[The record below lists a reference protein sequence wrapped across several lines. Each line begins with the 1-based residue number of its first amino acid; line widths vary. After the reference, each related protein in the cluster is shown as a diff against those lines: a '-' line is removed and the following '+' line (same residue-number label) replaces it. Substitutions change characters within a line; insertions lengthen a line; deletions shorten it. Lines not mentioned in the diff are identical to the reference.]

1 MLWYERVPLPSIST
15 NATHGTAWTNTIS
28 VDDMAAV
35 VAQFRLGAEIPGF
48 RSFFP
53 LPLCHIGCPTRLF
66 ATDMPAMPS
75 SPRSDMETDLTKLSS
90 PRIFLV
96 RMLVFLVLCALI
108 GIVLYKQIVVA
119 FFANPGLNALIGA
132 VLLIGIILS
141 FRQVIRLYPEVR
153 WVNNFRIADPGLAV
167 DRRPTLLAPMA
178 AILGGERSGRMSI
191 SQQTMRHLLDSIATR
206 LDEAR
211 DISRYMTGLLV
222 FLGLLG
228 TFWGLIE
235 TVGSVGKVI
244 DGLKVGGD
252 AGALFDTLKEGL
264 AAPLGGM
271 GISFSSSLFGL
282 AGSLILG
289 FLDLQSSQAQNRF
302 YTDLEDWLA
311 TTVREYSS
319 GDGGAVAVA
328 GGSGNLQHAIERLR
342 VAVEEGA
349 GTRGTTAAMANL
361 AEAIQGLVAH
371 MRTEQQM
378 IREWADGQGEQN
390 REIKRL
396 LERLARQ
403 PEKS

>member
-1 MLWYERVPLPSIST
+1 
-15 NATHGTAWTNTIS
+15 
-28 VDDMAAV
+28 
-35 VAQFRLGAEIPGF
+35 
-48 RSFFP
+48 
-53 LPLCHIGCPTRLF
+53 
-66 ATDMPAMPS
+66 
-75 SPRSDMETDLTKLSS
+75 
-90 PRIFLV
+90 
-96 RMLVFLVLCALI
+96 
-108 GIVLYKQIVVA
+108 
-119 FFANPGLNALIGA
+119 
-132 VLLIGIILS
+132 
-141 FRQVIRLYPEVR
+141 
-153 WVNNFRIADPGLAV
+153 
-167 DRRPTLLAPMA
+167 
-178 AILGGERSGRMSI
+178 MSI
-191 SQQTMRHLLDSIATR
+191 TQTTMRHLLDSIATR

-311 TTVREYSS
+311 TTVREY
-319 GDGGAVAVA
+319 GGNDVPAVA
-328 GGSGNLQHAIERLR
+328 GGGIASGELQAAVERLR
-342 VAVEEGA
+342 SVLEEG
-349 GTRGTTAAMANL
+349 GGSNRSTTAAMANL
-361 AEAIQGLVAH
+361 AEAIQALVSH

-390 REIKRL
+390 REIRRL

>member
-1 MLWYERVPLPSIST
+1 
-15 NATHGTAWTNTIS
+15 
-28 VDDMAAV
+28 
-35 VAQFRLGAEIPGF
+35 
-48 RSFFP
+48 
-53 LPLCHIGCPTRLF
+53 
-66 ATDMPAMPS
+66 MPS
-75 SPRSDMETDLTKLSS
+75 GPPSRSAMEIELNKLSS

-96 RMLVFLVLCALI
+96 RMLVFLVLCALLTV
-108 GIVLYKQIVVA
+108 VLYKQIILA
-119 FFANPGLNALIGA
+119 FFANPGLNALIGL
-132 VLLIGIILS
+132 VLLIGTILS
-141 FRQVIRLYPEVR
+141 FRQVIRLYPEVA
-153 WVNNFRIADPGLAV
+153 WVNNFRIADPGIAV
-167 DRRPTLLAPMA
+167 ERQHPTLLAPMA
-178 AILGGERSGRMSI
+178 AILGGERTGRMTI

-311 TTVREYSS
+311 STVRGYS
-319 GDGGAVAVA
+319 GEAAA
-328 GGSGNLQHAIERLR
+328 GGELQTAIERLR
-342 VAVEEGA
+342 ATMEEG
-349 GTRGTTAAMANL
+349 GTSRGTTAAMANL

-371 MRTEQQM
+371 MRSEQQM
-378 IREWADGQGEQN
+378 IREWADGQGEQS
-390 REIKRL
+390 REIKKL
-396 LERLARQ
+396 LERIARQ
-403 PEKS
+403 PENN

>member
-1 MLWYERVPLPSIST
+1 M
-15 NATHGTAWTNTIS
+15 
-28 VDDMAAV
+28 
-35 VAQFRLGAEIPGF
+35 EIE
-48 RSFFP
+48 
-53 LPLCHIGCPTRLF
+53 LN
-66 ATDMPAMPS
+66 
-75 SPRSDMETDLTKLSS
+75 KLSS

-96 RMLVFLVLCALI
+96 RMLVFLVLCALLMV
-108 GIVLYKQIVVA
+108 VLYKQIVLA
-119 FFANPGLNALIGA
+119 FFANPGLNALIGM
-132 VLLIGIILS
+132 VLLIGTILS
-141 FRQVIRLYPEVR
+141 FRQVIRLYPEVA
-153 WVNNFRIADPGLAV
+153 WVNNFRIADPGIAV
-167 DRRPTLLAPMA
+167 ERQHPTLLAPMA
-178 AILGGERSGRMSI
+178 AILGGERTGRMTI

-235 TVGSVGKVI
+235 TVGSVGRVI

-311 TTVREYSS
+311 STVRGYSG
-319 GDGGAVAVA
+319 GDA
-328 GGSGNLQHAIERLR
+328 GGDMQTAIERLR
-342 VAVEEGA
+342 ATMEEG
-349 GTRGTTAAMANL
+349 GGRGTTAAMANL

-371 MRTEQQM
+371 MRSEQQM

-390 REIKRL
+390 REIKKL
-396 LERLARQ
+396 LERIARQ
-403 PEKS
+403 PENN

>member
-1 MLWYERVPLPSIST
+1 
-15 NATHGTAWTNTIS
+15 
-28 VDDMAAV
+28 
-35 VAQFRLGAEIPGF
+35 
-48 RSFFP
+48 
-53 LPLCHIGCPTRLF
+53 
-66 ATDMPAMPS
+66 MPS
-75 SPRSDMETDLTKLSS
+75 GPSSRSDMAVELTKLSS
-90 PRIFLV
+90 PSIFLV
-96 RMLVFLVLCALI
+96 RMLVFLVLCGLI
-108 GIVLYKQIVVA
+108 GFVLYKQIVTA
-119 FFANPGLNALIGA
+119 FFANPGLNALIGGVA
-132 VLLIGIILS
+132 LIGIILS

-178 AILGGERSGRMSI
+178 AILGGERTGRMSI
-191 SQQTMRHLLDSIATR
+191 TQSTMRHLLDSIATR

-311 TTVREYSS
+311 STVREYSPETVIAMPAAGIAMPS
-319 GDGGAVAVA
+319 AAAGSVGG
-328 GGSGNLQHAIERLR
+328 GGSGELLAAIERLR
-342 VAVEEGA
+342 TSIEDGA
-349 GTRGTTAAMANL
+349 ATRNTAAAMANL

>member
-1 MLWYERVPLPSIST
+1 
-15 NATHGTAWTNTIS
+15 
-28 VDDMAAV
+28 
-35 VAQFRLGAEIPGF
+35 
-48 RSFFP
+48 
-53 LPLCHIGCPTRLF
+53 
-66 ATDMPAMPS
+66 MPAGPA
-75 SPRSDMETDLTKLSS
+75 PRSAMEIELNKLAT

-96 RMLVFLVLCALI
+96 RMLVFLVACGLVAV
-108 GIVLYKQIVVA
+108 VLYKQIVLA
-119 FFANPGLNALIGA
+119 FFANPGLNALIGV
-132 VLLIGIILS
+132 VLLIGILLS
-141 FRQVIRLYPEVR
+141 FRQVIRLYPEIS
-153 WVNNFRIADPGLAV
+153 WVNNFRIADPGLAL
-167 DRRPTLLAPMA
+167 DRHPTLLAPMA
-178 AILGGERSGRMSI
+178 AILGGERTGRMTI
-191 SQQTMRHLLDSIATR
+191 TQATMRHLLDSIATR

-311 TTVREYSS
+311 TTVRHYGDDGAPS
-319 GDGGAVAVA
+319 GDLSAALDKLRATVEEA
-328 GGSGNLQHAIERLR
+328 GGSR
-342 VAVEEGA
+342 
-349 GTRGTTAAMANL
+349 TTTTAMSNL

-396 LERLARQ
+396 LERIARQ

>member
-1 MLWYERVPLPSIST
+1 
-15 NATHGTAWTNTIS
+15 
-28 VDDMAAV
+28 
-35 VAQFRLGAEIPGF
+35 
-48 RSFFP
+48 
-53 LPLCHIGCPTRLF
+53 
-66 ATDMPAMPS
+66 
-75 SPRSDMETDLTKLSS
+75 
-90 PRIFLV
+90 
-96 RMLVFLVLCALI
+96 
-108 GIVLYKQIVVA
+108 
-119 FFANPGLNALIGA
+119 
-132 VLLIGIILS
+132 
-141 FRQVIRLYPEVR
+141 
-153 WVNNFRIADPGLAV
+153 
-167 DRRPTLLAPMA
+167 
-178 AILGGERSGRMSI
+178 
-191 SQQTMRHLLDSIATR
+191 LDSIATR

-252 AGALFDTLKEGL
+252 AGSLFDTLKEGL

-311 TTVREYSS
+311 STVREYSGES
-319 GDGGAVAVA
+319 TA
-328 GGSGNLQHAIERLR
+328 GGGELQHAIERLR
-342 VAVEEGA
+342 STMEEG
-349 GTRGTTAAMANL
+349 GGNRGTTAAMANL

-371 MRTEQQM
+371 MRNEQQM

-390 REIKRL
+390 REIKKL
-396 LERLARQ
+396 LERIARQ
-403 PEKS
+403 PEKN

>member
-1 MLWYERVPLPSIST
+1 
-15 NATHGTAWTNTIS
+15 
-28 VDDMAAV
+28 
-35 VAQFRLGAEIPGF
+35 
-48 RSFFP
+48 
-53 LPLCHIGCPTRLF
+53 
-66 ATDMPAMPS
+66 MPAGS
-75 SPRSDMETDLTKLSS
+75 SRSAIEIELTKLSA

-96 RMLVFLVLCALI
+96 RMLVFLVLCALVMV
-108 GIVLYKQIVVA
+108 VLYRQIIQA

-132 VLLIGIILS
+132 VLLVGIILS
-141 FRQVIRLYPEVR
+141 FRQVIRLYPEVS
-153 WVNNFRIADPGLAV
+153 WVNNFRIADPGLAIA
-167 DRRPTLLAPMA
+167 RHPTLLAPMA
-178 AILGGERSGRMSI
+178 AILGGERTGRMTM

-252 AGALFDTLKEGL
+252 AGALFDTLKSGL

-311 TTVREYSS
+311 TTVREYGSDS
-319 GDGGAVAVA
+319 APAGDMQAAMDK
-328 GGSGNLQHAIERLR
+328 LR
-342 VAVEEGA
+342 AAVEEGGA
-349 GTRGTTAAMANL
+349 NRGSAAAMANL

-390 REIKRL
+390 REIKQL
-396 LERLARQ
+396 LERLARR
-403 PEKS
+403 PEKSKS

>member
-1 MLWYERVPLPSIST
+1 
-15 NATHGTAWTNTIS
+15 
-28 VDDMAAV
+28 
-35 VAQFRLGAEIPGF
+35 
-48 RSFFP
+48 
-53 LPLCHIGCPTRLF
+53 
-66 ATDMPAMPS
+66 
-75 SPRSDMETDLTKLSS
+75 
-90 PRIFLV
+90 
-96 RMLVFLVLCALI
+96 
-108 GIVLYKQIVVA
+108 
-119 FFANPGLNALIGA
+119 
-132 VLLIGIILS
+132 
-141 FRQVIRLYPEVR
+141 
-153 WVNNFRIADPGLAV
+153 
-167 DRRPTLLAPMA
+167 MA
-178 AILGGERSGRMSI
+178 AILGGERSGRITI

-311 TTVREYSS
+311 TTVRGYASEGGGVS
-319 GDGGAVAVA
+319 GDLQAAVD
-328 GGSGNLQHAIERLR
+328 RLR
-342 VAVEEGA
+342 TALEEG
-349 GTRGTTAAMANL
+349 GGNHSTTTAMASL
-361 AEAIQGLVAH
+361 AEAIQSLVTH

-396 LERLARQ
+396 LERLSRQ

>member
-1 MLWYERVPLPSIST
+1 M
-15 NATHGTAWTNTIS
+15 
-28 VDDMAAV
+28 
-35 VAQFRLGAEIPGF
+35 EIE
-48 RSFFP
+48 
-53 LPLCHIGCPTRLF
+53 L
-66 ATDMPAMPS
+66 A
-75 SPRSDMETDLTKLSS
+75 KLSS

-96 RMLVFLVLCALI
+96 RMLVFLVLCALVMV
-108 GIVLYKQIVVA
+108 VLYKQIVTA
-119 FFANPGLNALIGA
+119 FFANPGLNALIGL
-132 VLLIGIILS
+132 VLLIGTILS
-141 FRQVIRLYPEVR
+141 FRQVIRLYPEVA
-153 WVNNFRIADPGLAV
+153 WVNNFRIADPGLAI
-167 DRRPTLLAPMA
+167 DRHPTLLAPMA
-178 AILGGERSGRMSI
+178 AILGGERSGRMTI

-311 TTVREYSS
+311 STVREYS
-319 GDGGAVAVA
+319 GDGAGSGELQGAV
-328 GGSGNLQHAIERLR
+328 ERLR
-342 VAVEEGA
+342 TSLDEGGA
-349 GTRGTTAAMANL
+349 SRGTTAAMANL

-390 REIKRL
+390 REIKKL

-403 PEKS
+403 PEKN

>member
-1 MLWYERVPLPSIST
+1 
-15 NATHGTAWTNTIS
+15 
-28 VDDMAAV
+28 
-35 VAQFRLGAEIPGF
+35 
-48 RSFFP
+48 
-53 LPLCHIGCPTRLF
+53 
-66 ATDMPAMPS
+66 
-75 SPRSDMETDLTKLSS
+75 
-90 PRIFLV
+90 
-96 RMLVFLVLCALI
+96 
-108 GIVLYKQIVVA
+108 
-119 FFANPGLNALIGA
+119 
-132 VLLIGIILS
+132 
-141 FRQVIRLYPEVR
+141 
-153 WVNNFRIADPGLAV
+153 
-167 DRRPTLLAPMA
+167 
-178 AILGGERSGRMSI
+178 
-191 SQQTMRHLLDSIATR
+191 
-206 LDEAR
+206 
-211 DISRYMTGLLV
+211 MTGLLV

-311 TTVREYSS
+311 STVRGIS
-319 GDGGAVAVA
+319 GDETGVSGDMQGA
-328 GGSGNLQHAIERLR
+328 IDRLR
-342 VAVEEGA
+342 TALEEG
-349 GTRGTTAAMANL
+349 GGGGRNTTAAMANL

>member
-1 MLWYERVPLPSIST
+1 M
-15 NATHGTAWTNTIS
+15 
-28 VDDMAAV
+28 
-35 VAQFRLGAEIPGF
+35 
-48 RSFFP
+48 
-53 LPLCHIGCPTRLF
+53 
-66 ATDMPAMPS
+66 
-75 SPRSDMETDLTKLSS
+75 DLEPTKLST

-96 RMLVFLVLCALI
+96 RMLVFLVLCALV
-108 GIVLYKQIVVA
+108 GVVLYKQIILA

-132 VLLIGIILS
+132 VLLIGVILA
-141 FRQVIRLYPEVR
+141 FRQVVRLYPEVS

-167 DRRPTLLAPMA
+167 PRHPVLLAPMA
-178 AILGGERSGRMSI
+178 AILGRERSGRMSI

-244 DGLKVGGD
+244 EGLKVGGD
-252 AGALFDTLKEGL
+252 AGALFDTLKGGL

-311 TTVREYSS
+311 GTVREY
-319 GDGGAVAVA
+319 
-328 GGSGNLQHAIERLR
+328 GGSGDTGADLSVAIERLR
-342 VAVEEGA
+342 TAMEDGSNRGA
-349 GTRGTTAAMANL
+349 TAAMANL
-361 AEAIQGLVAH
+361 AEAIQGLVGH

-403 PEKS
+403 TEKS

>member
-1 MLWYERVPLPSIST
+1 
-15 NATHGTAWTNTIS
+15 
-28 VDDMAAV
+28 MAA
-35 VAQFRLGAEIPGF
+35 A
-48 RSFFP
+48 
-53 LPLCHIGCPTRLF
+53 
-66 ATDMPAMPS
+66 
-75 SPRSDMETDLTKLSS
+75 PRSAMEIELNKLST
-90 PRIFLV
+90 PRIFLF
-96 RMLVFLVLCALI
+96 RMLVFLVACGLVAV
-108 GIVLYKQIVVA
+108 VLYKQIQQA
-119 FFANPGLNALIGA
+119 FFANPGLNALIGL
-132 VLLIGIILS
+132 VLFVGILLS
-141 FRQVIRLYPEVR
+141 FRQVIRLYPEVS
-153 WVNNFRIADPGLAV
+153 WVNNFRVADPGLAV
-167 DRRPTLLAPMA
+167 ARHPTLLAPMA
-178 AILGGERSGRMSI
+178 AILGGERTGRISI

-235 TVGSVGKVI
+235 TVGSVGTVI
-244 DGLKVGGD
+244 NGLKVGGD

-311 TTVREYSS
+311 TTVREYGA
-319 GDGGAVAVA
+319 GDGAPTTEVSVA
-328 GGSGNLQHAIERLR
+328 LERLR
-342 VAVEEGA
+342 GAVEEVG
-349 GTRGTTAAMANL
+349 GGRNTANAMANL

>member
-1 MLWYERVPLPSIST
+1 MPLASI
-15 NATHGTAWTNTIS
+15 
-28 VDDMAAV
+28 
-35 VAQFRLGAEIPGF
+35 LG
-48 RSFFP
+48 
-53 LPLCHIGCPTRLF
+53 L
-66 ATDMPAMPS
+66 
-75 SPRSDMETDLTKLSS
+75 
-90 PRIFLV
+90 
-96 RMLVFLVLCALI
+96 RMRRGIVSMVVFLVLCALVMV
-108 GIVLYKQIVVA
+108 VLYKQIIQA

-141 FRQVIRLYPEVR
+141 FRQVIRLYPEVA
-153 WVNNFRIADPGLAV
+153 WVNNFRIADPGLALA
-167 DRRPTLLAPMA
+167 RHPTLLAPMA
-178 AILGGERSGRMSI
+178 AILGGERSGRMII

-222 FLGLLG
+222 FLGPLG

-235 TVGSVGKVI
+235 TVSSVGTII

-311 TTVREYSS
+311 STVRGYVPSE
-319 GDGGAVAVA
+319 AA
-328 GGSGNLQHAIERLR
+328 GGGGELQAAVDRLR
-342 VAVEEGA
+342 QTLEESGA
-349 GTRGTTAAMANL
+349 SRGTTAAMANL
-361 AEAIQGLVAH
+361 AEAIQGLVTH

-396 LERLARQ
+396 LERIARQ